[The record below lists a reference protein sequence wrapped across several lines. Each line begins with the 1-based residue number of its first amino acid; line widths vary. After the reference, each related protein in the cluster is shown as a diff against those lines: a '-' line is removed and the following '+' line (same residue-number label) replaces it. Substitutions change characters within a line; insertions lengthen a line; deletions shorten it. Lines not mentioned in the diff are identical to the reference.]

1 MIGLG
6 SEGHYSIDINISV
19 VFWVLFF
26 ISLIHII
33 HINSLRPE
41 IFFIFRV
48 GDYIIKVDDIKHGHI
63 LPVY

>member
-26 ISLIHII
+26 NSLMHII

-41 IFFIFRV
+41 IFRV